1 MDEQQIMLE
10 LKKFIE
16 SDILDS
22 AVKLDPDSNFQIAG
36 IDSFSIVE
44 IILFIQNKYQLAI
57 PDDQLIP
64 ENFSTLRQ
72 LARLVI
78 RVSA

>member
-10 LKKFIE
+10 LKEFIE

-44 IILFIQNKYQLAI
+44 IILFIQNRYHLTI
-57 PDDQLIP
+57 PDDQLKP
-64 ENFSTLRQ
+64 ENFSTLRH

-78 RVSA
+78 QISA